1 MKLNEYKELQ
11 NLIEDIGF
19 LVQNETDDFI
29 INIYYYLLYTYG
41 NKTVA
46 PIITSGVTVE
56 TIAKMLNNKYGKL
69 WEKAKKISNNDTLS
83 LTGYKRTETTH
94 NDIYGYNS
102 NTGVDDYTTTKT
114 YDNEFENVFD
124 NYIKAL
130 DFFSNNAYYSIIS
143 SCIANEITLPLY
155 ESEV

>member
-11 NLIEDIGF
+11 TLIENIGF
-19 LVQNETDDFI
+19 LTQNETDEFI
-29 INIYYYLLYTYG
+29 TSIYYYLLYTYG

-46 PIITSGVTVE
+46 PIITSGISTE
-56 TIAKMLNNKYGKL
+56 TIAKILNNKYGKL
-69 WEKAKKISNNDTLS
+69 WEKAKNISNNDTLS

-94 NDIYGYNS
+94 NDVYGYNS
-102 NTGVDDYTTTKT
+102 NTGVNDYTTTKT

-130 DFFSNNAYYSIIS
+130 DFFGNNSYYSIIS
-143 SCIANEITLPLY
+143 SCIVNEITLPLY